1 MQHFVVFN
9 CFYYERSGCME
20 GSLLCADKE
29 IAELYNQYVDM
40 IYQISFMYLKNKADA
55 EDAVQTTFIKLLNY
69 KKPFQNEEHIKAWL
83 IRTASNYCKNH
94 LKHWWRTNTEIDTIY
109 DYGKND
115 TKDETLE
122 TLLKLPEKYKT
133 IIYLYYY
140 MGYSTEEIAQILKQ
154 KHTTVRSLLSRGR
167 KRLKDSLE
175 GEFL

>member
-1 MQHFVVFN
+1 MQHFVTFN
-9 CFYYERSGCME
+9 CLYSERSGCME
-20 GSLLCADKE
+20 SSLLCADKE
-29 IAELYNQYVDM
+29 IAKLYNQYVDM

-69 KKPFQNEEHIKAWL
+69 KKTFQNDEHIKAWL
-83 IRTASNYCKNH
+83 IRTATNHCKNH
-94 LKHWWRTNTEIDTIY
+94 LKHWWRTNAELDTMY

-122 TLLKLPEKYKT
+122 ALLKLPEKYKT
-133 IIYLYYY
+133 VIYLYYY

-167 KRLKDSLE
+167 ERLKDSLG